1 HEPPAE
7 SSWRAESSLENL
19 QAALQQFRIEI
30 PVAGNLDA
38 HQFVLVASLNSIGN
52 CLLGSLPSKRLH
64 VVHFNLVAHLGVEVA
79 LAFQPLPDVPF
90 SFLEK
95 VGIDGPFLVN
105 GDQSFKFA
113 FGELRATRSEEHTSE
128 LQSQSNL

>member
-1 HEPPAE
+1 TRFKCDW
-7 SSWRAESSLENL
+7 SSDVCSSDL
-19 QAALQQFRIEI
+19 
-30 PVAGNLDA
+30 
-38 HQFVLVASLNSIGN
+38 N

-113 FGELRATRSEEHTSE
+113 FGELREIGRASCREGEYVRVE
-128 LQSQSNL
+128 